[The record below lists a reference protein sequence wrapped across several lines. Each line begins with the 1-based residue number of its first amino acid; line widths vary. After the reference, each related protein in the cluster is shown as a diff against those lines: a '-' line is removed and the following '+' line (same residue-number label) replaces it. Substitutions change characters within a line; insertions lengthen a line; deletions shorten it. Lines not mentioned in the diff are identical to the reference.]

1 VLDHQAYR
9 PLRELPGVLPFTET
23 VPTEGSLHPTRDD
36 SFKKARKQTRSSRKP
51 KPAMRQ
57 IPTFTP
63 SAPMHK
69 HTVGYLARRAITGAT
84 NYERYPK
91 LPLLKSLTC
100 GNAREKPGF
109 E

>member
-1 VLDHQAYR
+1 
-9 PLRELPGVLPFTET
+9 
-23 VPTEGSLHPTRDD
+23 
-36 SFKKARKQTRSSRKP
+36 
-51 KPAMRQ
+51 
-57 IPTFTP
+57 
-63 SAPMHK
+63 MHK

-84 NYERYPK
+84 TYERYPK